1 MSTKEKKPKKTRS
14 STKKATTTQLEA
26 KIAELEAK
34 LASLSAQVKPAEVK
48 APPPPKPA
56 EVKAP
61 PPPKPAEVKAPP
73 PPKPAEVAPAYST
86 VSSTSYTGNRYY
98 ATRPRLA
105 YHPSDKQFRG
115 GQVAVTV
122 QVSPPPQVEAP
133 TPEPEPAP
141 QPAPKEEPRRI
152 EPPAPRVKYTGD
164 NYYGTRRRLA
174 YHPPDKQFIG
184 TKPIT
189 FEETPS
195 APQVETPQ
203 TASQPKPKS
212 SSWKAKGA
220 RAAEEYGRT

>member
-1 MSTKEKKPKKTRS
+1 MSTKETKPKKARS
-14 STKKATTTQLEA
+14 STKKVTTAQLEA

-34 LASLSAQVKPAEVK
+34 LTSLSAQVKPAEVK
-48 APPPPKPA
+48 APPPKPA
-56 EVKAP
+56 EVKA

-73 PPKPAEVAPAYST
+73 PSPAEPAEVAPAYSS
-86 VSSTSYTGNRYY
+86 VSASSYTGNRYY
-98 ATRPRLA
+98 ATRQRLA
-105 YHPSDKQFRG
+105 YHPANKQFRG

-122 QVSPPPQVEAP
+122 QISPPPQVEAP

-184 TKPIT
+184 TKTIT

-203 TASQPKPKS
+203 PASQQKPKS
-212 SSWKAKGA
+212 SSWKAKGHM
-220 RAAEEYGRT
+220 